1 MLSGTACE
9 SYRYLD
15 VVTSVTEAAGEADD
29 DFLKAAEVAR
39 RDGLQNSHVGA
50 RRVHLPRFSGRASS
64 WFVFCR
70 EEHFRRERSSHRAR
84 TAQYADK
91 IWPPPC

>member
-39 RDGLQNSHVGA
+39 RDGLQNSHAGA
-50 RRVHLPRFSGRASS
+50 RRVDLPEGVEASWRPLNGS
-64 WFVFCR
+64 PLLSDMRCL
-70 EEHFRRERSSHRAR
+70 H
-84 TAQYADK
+84 
-91 IWPPPC
+91 